1 MRHTAGG
8 RPTPLPNRQ
17 LDTRSFCDYLRD
29 GFLAA
34 SPRAAILADPRLF
47 VRPERAAG
55 QSFAFSDIPDA
66 RFRKPREIIHL
77 SQRYVSGG
85 IKS

>member
-1 MRHTAGG
+1 MRNTVEDS
-8 RPTPLPNRQ
+8 RISLPKCQ
-17 LDTRSFCDYLRD
+17 MDTRSFCDYLQD

-34 SPRAAILADPRLF
+34 SPRAAILADPCAFL
-47 VRPERAAG
+47 RPERMAG
-55 QSFAFSDIPDA
+55 ALFAFSDIPDS

-77 SQRYVSGG
+77 SRHYVSGG

>member
-1 MRHTAGG
+1 MRDAAASGDIS
-8 RPTPLPNRQ
+8 LPNLE

-34 SPRAAILADPRLF
+34 SPRAAILADPCVC
-47 VRPERAAG
+47 VRPERIAG
-55 QSFAFSDIPDA
+55 QLFAFSDIPDS

-77 SQRYVSGG
+77 SQSYVSGG

>member
-1 MRHTAGG
+1 MRYAESKIV
-8 RPTPLPNRQ
+8 LPSQVR
-17 LDTRSFCDYLRD
+17 LDAPSFCDYLQA

-34 SPRAAILADPRLF
+34 SPRAAILADPW
-47 VRPERAAG
+47 VAIRPERRI
-55 QSFAFSDIPDA
+55 SPLFAFSDIPDA

-77 SQRYVSGG
+77 AQRYISGG

>member
-1 MRHTAGG
+1 MRHIVES
-8 RPTPLPNRQ
+8 RVVSLSNVQ
-17 LDTRSFCDYLRD
+17 MDTRSFCDYLRD

-34 SPRAAILADPRLF
+34 SPRAAILADPCVC
-47 VRPERAAG
+47 VRPERIAG
-55 QSFAFSDIPDA
+55 QQFAFSDIPDS

-77 SQRYVSGG
+77 SQHYVSGG